1 MIVYHASNM
10 VVEHPALISQNH
22 FLDFGSGFYTT
33 LNRTQACDFAKKVA
47 MRRRSGMPMVNAYS
61 VEEEQMKNS
70 CSFLRFDEP
79 DSEWLEFVC
88 ANRTNSYTGRK
99 YDLIYGPVANDDV
112 YTTVAAYLNGTFTKE
127 ITLAALKIRK
137 LFNQLVF
144 ASELSLS
151 FLNFTGVERL

>member
-1 MIVYHASNM
+1 MIVYHGSNM

-22 FLDFGSGFYTT
+22 FLDFGFGFYTT
-33 LNRTQACDFAKKVA
+33 LNRAQACDFARKVA
-47 MRRRSGMPMVNAYS
+47 MRRRSGVATVNAYS
-61 VEEEQMKNS
+61 VDEGQLEAS
-70 CSFLRFDEP
+70 CSLLRFEAP

-88 ANRTNSYTGRK
+88 ANRTNSYTGQK

-127 ITLAALKIRK
+127 ITLAALKVRK

-151 FLNFTGVERL
+151 FLNFKGGEKL